1 LFSLLGAILIGLGI
15 IVFSHYL
22 MDKPLK
28 LISYLSILLVAI
40 IARSIGK
47 SGYFDET
54 LFSSSFWVFFIAILF
69 RQFGLI
75 LDKDVLNGE
84 YFVKMGISLFAIDL
98 TIFSKITGPSLV
110 IAWCDTIIVLI
121 LGILISRKYTGFS
134 LKDSII
140 ISSGAS
146 IGNLFL

>member
-1 LFSLLGAILIGLGI
+1 
-15 IVFSHYL
+15 
-22 MDKPLK
+22 MKKPLK
-28 LISYLSILLVAI
+28 LISYMSILLVAI

-54 LFSSSFWVFFIAILF
+54 GFSSSFWVFLIAIMF

-98 TIFSKITGPSLV
+98 TIFSKITGPCLA
-110 IAWCDTIIVLI
+110 IAWGDTIIVLI
-121 LGILISRKYTGFS
+121 IGIWISRKYTGLS

-146 IGNLFL
+146 IGKFYHIDF